1 MLTVF
6 RPVLQ
11 YVFWQIFSDRCTI
24 LGIHLYYSSG
34 TSTQNTNK
42 NKIKVWVSG
51 VNRRSVWKKRGENIW
66 EKYLGNISRY
76 WGWHHNKHSATRAY
90 PEAVKNVIGGQYLLK
105 KWFYHFHKIKHVT
118 SLFSSAALTERF
130 MTRFHCIW
138 LKTLRP
144 CSYFLKYSSFPPT
157 NPQIFPLSQ
166 LHFLPVLYKTG

>member
-1 MLTVF
+1 MLPTLTVF

-51 VNRRSVWKKRGENIW
+51 VNRRSVWKKGGENIW
-66 EKYLGNISRY
+66 EKYQQILRLTPQQTLCHQGLSRSRKECY
-76 WGWHHNKHSATRAY
+76 RRA
-90 PEAVKNVIGGQYLLK
+90 IFIK

-118 SLFSSAALTERF
+118 SLFSSAALTDRF

-166 LHFLPVLYKTG
+166 LHFLPVLYTTG